1 MEFTKEQAQELKN
14 FLVSNN
20 ADESI
25 SDYNT
30 IAKVIDS
37 NTMTETAFD
46 LNGEQTDDMTEVY
59 AYMMRNNLTSLDS
72 LKSSGKI
79 NNKK

>member
-72 LKSSGKI
+72 LKS
-79 NNKK
+79 